1 MPARS
6 KVTPKVR
13 SHEVGDLPP
22 EHEAHQ
28 TSKAEVQLLHVHA
41 HAHVTCACRVHL
53 CFFINVYFSLCY
65 KGTLY

>member
-13 SHEVGDLPP
+13 AHEVGDLPP

-28 TSKAEVQLLHVHA
+28 TSKAEVQILHVEYTSA
-41 HAHVTCACRVHL
+41 
-53 CFFINVYFSLCY
+53 FY
-65 KGTLY
+65 KCVLFTLL

>member
-28 TSKAEVQLLHVHA
+28 TSKAEVQLLHVEYTSA
-41 HAHVTCACRVHL
+41 
-53 CFFINVYFSLCY
+53 VYKGVLFSLCY

>member
-28 TSKAEVQLLHVHA
+28 TSKAEVQLHVEYTSA
-41 HAHVTCACRVHL
+41 
-53 CFFINVYFSLCY
+53 FY
-65 KGTLY
+65 KCVLFTLL

>member
-13 SHEVGDLPP
+13 AHEVGDLPP

-28 TSKAEVQLLHVHA
+28 TSKAEVQLLHVEYTSA
-41 HAHVTCACRVHL
+41 
-53 CFFINVYFSLCY
+53 FY
-65 KGTLY
+65 KCVLFTLLPSNCLH

>member
-13 SHEVGDLPP
+13 AHEVGDLPP

-28 TSKAEVQLLHVHA
+28 TSKAEVQLHVHVEYTSA
-41 HAHVTCACRVHL
+41 
-53 CFFINVYFSLCY
+53 IY
-65 KGTLY
+65 KCVLFTLL